1 MSEIWEY
8 DEKSG
13 LNWYKKEKD
22 RLVWWLDDDRHLGR
36 HVFSFDKVQKFNF
49 FKDYPH
55 KLSEEQR
62 QIFDKEEPFWSDYF
76 KKD

>member
-22 RLVWWLDDDRHLGR
+22 RLVWWLDDGRYLGR
-36 HVFSFDKVQKFNF
+36 HVFSFDKVQKFNL